1 MRLAVQHLWMRQAG
15 ATRANLTFG
24 FSRRTAE
31 RVHALPQLLKKDG
44 LPEYAKKIIS
54 EFSHEINLVYDE
66 KDAIGRRYRRQDA
79 IGTPYCITI
88 DHQTI

>member
-1 MRLAVQHLWMRQAG
+1 M
-15 ATRANLTFG
+15 N
-24 FSRRTAE
+24 
-31 RVHALPQLLKKDG
+31 
-44 LPEYAKKIIS
+44 

-88 DHQTI
+88 DHQTIEDDSFTIRDRDSWNKKE